1 MNRSRTSGGAAPGV
15 VVAVALLAVVE
26 LAWFLW
32 FESVKLANGGNTP
45 RWYFVTRAL
54 PHVVPGVTFAQ
65 SFLGAALID
74 LSHVG
79 NLPQRLPVV
88 GAAVLIAAGALGL
101 GGLILR
107 ALRLTGVVTVWER
120 VALAFGLG
128 ASGLGVLTLLV
139 GRAGGLTPWPVR
151 LGLALL
157 AAAEA
162 ACLAREWKDRKGS
175 ESPRKPGDV
184 SGDSGPARLG
194 FWLAAGPFL
203 VLMALGA
210 MVPSMD
216 FDAIEYHLQGPKE
229 YYKAGRIA
237 FLPHNVYTSMPFN
250 VEMLHLLGM
259 EVLDD
264 WWWGALA
271 GQLLVAAHAPMAAVL
286 VARAAARA
294 GSPRAGWFAAL
305 VYLTTPWVYRLA
317 VLPYVEGPLGYYHAA
332 LVWAGFV
339 AWTETAPVV
348 RRRLWAAAGLL
359 AGGAMACKY
368 PALVSAVLPF
378 GFVALAD
385 AVRWRSPSAV
395 VAFCLGWAAVMTPWL
410 GKNVVDTG
418 NPVYPLGYQVF
429 GGRHWDEAMDRKW
442 SNVHGPRP
450 VSWELFSNS
459 VLDVA
464 GRSDWQSPL
473 YVALAPLAFLRR
485 GSRRFAAAVGVYAAY
500 LFGTWW
506 LLTHRLDRF
515 WLPMLPPLAVLAG
528 LGADWTRVRAWSAL
542 LWPLV
547 GLAVLANLAYAVTP
561 LTGLGEWTGD
571 LYALRRSVPRMLNPA
586 LAETDASLPP
596 DAKVLMVGQAA
607 VFHFEH
613 PLIYNTVFDD
623 ETFETLAKGHTLAEV
638 RAALKRLG
646 VTHVFVDW
654 FDIERYRSP
663 GNYGFTP
670 FVTPA
675 EFDRLVKAGVL
686 DPPTH
691 PDAKRELYRVR
702 D

>member
-1 MNRSRTSGGAAPGV
+1 V
-15 VVAVALLAVVE
+15 VAAVALLAVVE

-107 ALRLTGVVTVWER
+107 ALRLTGVVTAWER

-157 AAAEA
+157 AAAEG
-162 ACLAREWKDRKGS
+162 ACLAREWKDRRGS
-175 ESPRKPGDV
+175 ESPRKPGEP
-184 SGDSGPARLG
+184 SGDGSRASLG

-286 VARAAARA
+286 VARGAARA

-305 VYLTTPWVYRLA
+305 AYLTTPWVYRLA

-339 AWTETAPVV
+339 AWTETAPVL

-385 AVRWRSPSAV
+385 ALRRRSPSAV

-500 LFGTWW
+500 LFATWW

-623 ETFETLAKGHTLAEV
+623 ETFETLAKGRTPAEV

>member
-1 MNRSRTSGGAAPGV
+1 MVA
-15 VVAVALLAVVE
+15 AVALLAVVE

-107 ALRLTGVVTVWER
+107 ALRLTGVVTAWER

-157 AAAEA
+157 AAAEG
-162 ACLAREWKDRKGS
+162 ACLAREWKDRRGS
-175 ESPRKPGDV
+175 ESPRKPGEP
-184 SGDSGPARLG
+184 SGDGSRASLG

-237 FLPHNVYTSMPFN
+237 FLPHNVYTNMPFN

-286 VARAAARA
+286 VARGAARA

-305 VYLTTPWVYRLA
+305 AYLTTPWVYRLA

-339 AWTETAPVV
+339 AWTETAPVL

-385 AVRWRSPSAV
+385 ALRRRSPSAV

-623 ETFETLAKGHTLAEV
+623 ETFETLAKGRTPAEV